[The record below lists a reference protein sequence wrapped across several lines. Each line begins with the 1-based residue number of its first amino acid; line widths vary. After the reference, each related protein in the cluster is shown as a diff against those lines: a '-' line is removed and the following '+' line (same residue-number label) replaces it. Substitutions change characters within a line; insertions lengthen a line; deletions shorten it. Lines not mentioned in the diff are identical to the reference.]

1 MMSHIGYIFHDLPQC
16 LTNMSVEVELSPAA
30 GVAALTAPVSPA
42 TLGEWEGLSDELLR
56 PAIDA
61 LTQASFASLCRL
73 LHEAGFMPVP
83 CELAFDKITVTDDFG
98 NVLLN
103 NVSGIVCPG
112 SNKADD

>member
-1 MMSHIGYIFHDLPQC
+1 LRHSLHDLPHQR
-16 LTNMSVEVELSPAA
+16 LTNMSVEVELSPASS
-30 GVAALTAPVSPA
+30 VAAPVNHPA

-83 CELAFDKITVTDDFG
+83 CELAFDKITVADDFG

-112 SNKADD
+112 SNNADD